1 MSSDAKIV
9 EVRQPT
15 SIIPSYFL
23 DRGLDHFSPTQ
34 ATTPLDVWIYKYLH
48 CNQEKRRKMK
58 GSSKMRCGV
67 LAGDSVTAVAR

>member
-1 MSSDAKIV
+1 MPKMAQTTEASN
-9 EVRQPT
+9 T
-15 SIIPSYFL
+15 SKIIPSYFM

-58 GSSKMRCGV
+58 CNGRTTKN
-67 LAGDSVTAVAR
+67 L

>member
-1 MSSDAKIV
+1 MSSGAKIV
-9 EVRQPT
+9 EARQPT

-48 CNQEKRRKMK
+48 CNKEER
-58 GSSKMRCGV
+58 
-67 LAGDSVTAVAR
+67 